1 MSTFLSDVTY
11 AIRTLRSN
19 AGFTVV
25 AVAALALGIGANTA
39 IFTVVD
45 GVMLA
50 PLPYPNADRLVRLG
64 RKFPAGN
71 GYSNST
77 PKYMVWRNNNVFA
90 AMTLYDQGGIGVN
103 LGAGDHPEQAKV
115 SHVSK
120 DYFQV
125 FGSLPAIGRTFS
137 EAEDVPHGAPVA
149 VLSDRLWRNRLGA
162 DPQIVGRNILLNNQP
177 YSVVGIMPKGF
188 ESSPPMDVWLPL
200 QADPAST
207 NQGHYLAAAARLKPD
222 VSIEQARGAMKVL
235 GERFRA
241 QNAKWMDPTESVAV
255 VPMKDSMVED
265 VRLALLILLGAVG
278 FVLLIAC
285 ANVANLLLA
294 RAAVRQKELAIRA
307 AIGASRW
314 RVVRQLLTESVILAG
329 AGAVLGF
336 AIGAAGVRALLMVAP
351 GNIPR
356 LTETDGLNQTLPLLD
371 WRVAGF
377 TIGIAVLTAI
387 LFGLFPALSFSNPDL
402 ASTLKEGGRTGGGA
416 MGRRS
421 RAFLVVTEVALA
433 LVLVTGATLLIRTF
447 SGLRSANPGLNP
459 HNVLVLETSLAG
471 GTFDSTAKVD
481 QFVRQMTPRL
491 EALPSV
497 QSAASA
503 IMLPLSGT
511 DVDLPF
517 NIAGRPASKSGY
529 DGDEQ
534 WRSVS
539 AHYFQAL
546 QIPLLR
552 GRVFTESDSGGA
564 PPVVIINQ
572 AMVKK
577 YWKGQDP
584 VGQVIAIGRGL
595 GPQFEDPPRQ
605 VVGIVGTVRETG
617 LDAVNQGVMYIPQ
630 SQVAEGITKLASG
643 LLPLSWAIR
652 SAGDPLALR
661 AAAEREFR
669 AVDGMITP
677 AHERTMDQMIADS
690 LSRQNFNALLL
701 TIFAAIALLLAAIGI
716 YGLMSYSVEQRLQEI
731 GIRVALGASR
741 ADVLRLM
748 VLQGMKLAA
757 IGIVLGLGAAYG
769 ATRVLSTL
777 LFGVRANDPYTFVAV
792 AVMVAIVAMVASM
805 VPARRAAGVA
815 PSVALRHQ

>member
-11 AIRTLRSN
+11 AFRTLRSN

-90 AMTLYDQGGIGVN
+90 AMTLFDQGGIGVN

-125 FGSLPAIGRTFS
+125 FGSLPAIGRTFN
-137 EAEDVPHGAPVA
+137 EAEDVPHGSPVA

-177 YSVVGIMPKGF
+177 YTVVGIMPKGF
-188 ESSPPMDVWLPL
+188 ESNPPMDVWLPL

-241 QNAKWMDPTESVAV
+241 QNSKWMDPTESVAV
-255 VPMKDSMVED
+255 VPMKESMVEN
-265 VRLALLILLGAVG
+265 VRLALLVLLGAVG

-314 RVVRQLLTESVILAG
+314 RMVRQLLTESVILAG

-377 TIGIAVLTAI
+377 TIGIAAVTSI

-402 ASTLKEGGRTGGGA
+402 ASTLKEGGRTGGGT

-421 RAFLVVTEVALA
+421 RSFLVIAEVALA

-447 SGLRSANPGLNP
+447 SGLRSVNPGLNP

-491 EALPSV
+491 GALPSV
-497 QSAASA
+497 QTAASA
-503 IMLPLSGT
+503 VMLPLNGN

-539 AHYFQAL
+539 AHYFRSL
-546 QIPLLR
+546 QIPLMR
-552 GRVFTESDSGGA
+552 GRVFTESDSGSA

-584 VGQVIAIGRGL
+584 VGQVIVIGKGL

-605 VVGIVGTVRETG
+605 VVGVVGTVRETG
-617 LDAVNQGVMYIPQ
+617 LDAVDEGVMYVPQ
-630 SQVAEGITKLASG
+630 GQVPEGITKLAAG
-643 LLPLSWAIR
+643 LIPLSWAIR
-652 SAGDPLALR
+652 TAGDPMALR
-661 AAAEREFR
+661 AAVEREFR

-677 AHERTMDQMIADS
+677 SHVRTMDQMIAES

-716 YGLMSYSVEQRLQEI
+716 YGLMSYSVEQRMQEI

-757 IGIVLGLGAAYG
+757 IGIVLGLAASYG
-769 ATRVLSTL
+769 ATRLLATL
-777 LFGVRANDPYTFVAV
+777 LFGVKANDPSTFIAV
-792 AVMVAIVAMVASM
+792 AAIVAIVAMVASM

>member
-11 AIRTLRSN
+11 AFRTLRSN

-90 AMTLYDQGGIGVN
+90 AMTLFDQGGIGVN

-125 FGSLPAIGRTFS
+125 FGSLPAIGRTFN
-137 EAEDVPHGAPVA
+137 EAEDVPHGSPVA

-177 YSVVGIMPKGF
+177 YTVVGIMPKGF
-188 ESSPPMDVWLPL
+188 ESNPPMDVWLPL

-241 QNAKWMDPTESVAV
+241 QNSKWMDPTESVAV
-255 VPMKDSMVED
+255 VPMKESMVEN
-265 VRLALLILLGAVG
+265 VRLALLVLLGAVG

-377 TIGIAVLTAI
+377 TIGIAAVTSI

-402 ASTLKEGGRTGGGA
+402 ASTLKEGGRTGGGT

-421 RAFLVVTEVALA
+421 RSFLVIAEVALA

-447 SGLRSANPGLNP
+447 SGLRSVNPGLNP

-491 EALPSV
+491 GALPSV
-497 QSAASA
+497 QTAASA
-503 IMLPLSGT
+503 VMLPLNGN

-539 AHYFQAL
+539 AHYFRSL
-546 QIPLLR
+546 QIPLMR
-552 GRVFTESDSGGA
+552 GRVFTESDSGSA

-584 VGQVIAIGRGL
+584 VGQVIVIGKGL

-605 VVGIVGTVRETG
+605 VVGVVGTVRETG
-617 LDAVNQGVMYIPQ
+617 LDAVDEGVMYVPQ
-630 SQVAEGITKLASG
+630 GQVPEGITKLAAG
-643 LLPLSWAIR
+643 LIPLSWAIR
-652 SAGDPLALR
+652 TAGDPMALR
-661 AAAEREFR
+661 AAVEREFR

-677 AHERTMDQMIADS
+677 SHVRTMDQMIAES
-690 LSRQNFNALLL
+690 LSRQNVVF
-701 TIFAAIALLLAAIGI
+701 G
-716 YGLMSYSVEQRLQEI
+716 
-731 GIRVALGASR
+731 
-741 ADVLRLM
+741 
-748 VLQGMKLAA
+748 
-757 IGIVLGLGAAYG
+757 GAAHAG
-769 ATRVLSTL
+769 DRHPRGSRSVTRR
-777 LFGVRANDPYTFVAV
+777 RASPDGSARYE
-792 AVMVAIVAMVASM
+792 
-805 VPARRAAGVA
+805 ARRHRDRTGLSGVVWGHAPAGHAVVRRQSQRSIHFHRGCRDRGDCRDGGFHGARAPRRGCRPVGGVA
-815 PSVALRHQ
+815 PSVGALCYIQRQRLLL

>member
-11 AIRTLRSN
+11 AFRTLRSN

-90 AMTLYDQGGIGVN
+90 AMTLFDQGGIGVN

-125 FGSLPAIGRTFS
+125 FGSLPAIGRTFN
-137 EAEDVPHGAPVA
+137 EAEDVPHGSPVA

-162 DPQIVGRNILLNNQP
+162 DPQIVGRHILLNNQP
-177 YSVVGIMPKGF
+177 YTVVGIMPKGF
-188 ESSPPMDVWLPL
+188 ESNPPMDVWLPL

-241 QNAKWMDPTESVAV
+241 QNSKWMDPTESVAV
-255 VPMKDSMVED
+255 VPMKESMVEN
-265 VRLALLILLGAVG
+265 VRLALLVLLGAVG

-377 TIGIAVLTAI
+377 TIGIAAVTSI

-402 ASTLKEGGRTGGGA
+402 ASTLKEGGRTGGGT

-421 RAFLVVTEVALA
+421 RSFLVIAEVALA

-447 SGLRSANPGLNP
+447 SGLRSVNPGLNP

-491 EALPSV
+491 GALPSV
-497 QSAASA
+497 QTAASA
-503 IMLPLSGT
+503 VMLPLNGN

-539 AHYFQAL
+539 AHYFRSL
-546 QIPLLR
+546 QIPLMR
-552 GRVFTESDSGGA
+552 GRVFTESDSGSA

-584 VGQVIAIGRGL
+584 VGQVIVIGKGL

-605 VVGIVGTVRETG
+605 VVGVVGTVRETG
-617 LDAVNQGVMYIPQ
+617 LDAVDEGVMYVPQ
-630 SQVAEGITKLASG
+630 GQVPEGITKLAAG
-643 LLPLSWAIR
+643 LIPLSWAIR
-652 SAGDPLALR
+652 TAGDPMALR
-661 AAAEREFR
+661 AAVEREFR

-677 AHERTMDQMIADS
+677 SHVRTMDQMIAES

-716 YGLMSYSVEQRLQEI
+716 YGLMSYSVEQRMQEI

-757 IGIVLGLGAAYG
+757 IGIVLGLAASYG
-769 ATRVLSTL
+769 ATRLLATL
-777 LFGVRANDPYTFVAV
+777 LFGVKANDPSTFIAV
-792 AVMVAIVAMVASM
+792 AAIVAIVAMVASM

>member
-1 MSTFLSDVTY
+1 
-11 AIRTLRSN
+11 
-19 AGFTVV
+19 
-25 AVAALALGIGANTA
+25 
-39 IFTVVD
+39 
-45 GVMLA
+45 
-50 PLPYPNADRLVRLG
+50 
-64 RKFPAGN
+64 
-71 GYSNST
+71 
-77 PKYMVWRNNNVFA
+77 VFDS
-90 AMTLYDQGGIGVN
+90 MTLYEQGGLGMN
-103 LGAGDHPEQAKV
+103 LGAGDRPEQAKV

-120 DYFQV
+120 DYFRV
-125 FGSLPAIGRTFS
+125 FGASPAFGRTFTD
-137 EAEDVPHGAPVA
+137 AEDVPLGPAVA
-149 VLSDRLWRNRLGA
+149 VLSDRLWRNRLGS
-162 DPQIVGRNILLNNQP
+162 DPQIVGRNILLNNQS
-177 YSVVGIMPKGF
+177 YIVVGIMPNGF
-188 ESSPPMDVWLPL
+188 DSNPPMDIWLPL

-207 NQGHYLAAAARLKPD
+207 NQGHYLASAARLKPD

-241 QNAKWMDPTESVAV
+241 LNNKWMDPNESVAV

-336 AIGAAGVRALLMVAP
+336 AIGALGVRALLMVAP

-356 LTETDGLNQTLPLLD
+356 LTEAEGLHQALPLLD

-377 TIGIAVLTAI
+377 TIGIAALTAI

-402 ASTLKEGGRTGGGA
+402 ASTLKEGGRTGGGTL
-416 MGRRS
+416 GRRS
-421 RAFLVVTEVALA
+421 RSFLVVTEVALA

-447 SGLRSANPGLNP
+447 SGLRSVNPGLNT
-459 HNVLVLETSLAG
+459 HNVLVLETSLGG

-481 QFVRQMTPRL
+481 QFVRQVAPRL
-491 EALPSV
+491 EAIPSV

-517 NIAGRPASKSGY
+517 NIAGRPAPKGGY

-546 QIPLLR
+546 QVPLLR
-552 GRVFTESDSGGA
+552 GRTFTESDSGGS
-564 PPVVIINQ
+564 PPVVVVNQ
-572 AMVKK
+572 AMAKK

-584 VGQVIAIGRGL
+584 VGQVIVIGKGL
-595 GPQFEDPPRQ
+595 GPQFDDPPRQ
-605 VVGIVGTVRETG
+605 VVGVVGTVRETG
-617 LDAVNQGVMYIPQ
+617 LDAVDQGVMYIPQ
-630 SQVAEGITKLASG
+630 GQVAEGITKLANG
-643 LLPLSWAIR
+643 LIPLAWAIR
-652 SAGDPLALR
+652 TAGDPLALR
-661 AAAEREFR
+661 AAAEREIR
-669 AVDGMITP
+669 AVNGTMS
-677 AHERTMDQMIADS
+677 ASHVRTMDQMVADS

-701 TIFAAIALLLAAIGI
+701 TVFAGIALLLAAIGI
-716 YGLMSYSVEQRLQEI
+716 YGLMSYSVEQRMQEI

-741 ADVLRLM
+741 VDVLRLM
-748 VLQGMKLAA
+748 VLQGMKLAG
-757 IGIVLGLGAAYG
+757 IGIVLGLAAAYG
-769 ATRVLSTL
+769 ATRLLASL
-777 LFGVRANDPYTFVAV
+777 LFGVKADDPYTYAAV
-792 AVMVAIVAMVASM
+792 ALMVSIVAMVAST
-805 VPARRAAGVA
+805 VPARRAAGIA